1 MAKKSKRNAD
11 LDIDINAL
19 LKKETIV
26 DSELTSELS
35 DAILHYAIEVITDRA
50 LPDVFDG
57 LKPVQR
63 RILWTGWVRKY
74 LFNGPFVKCAK
85 YTGDVMSDWHCHG
98 DTSIYL
104 ALAALAQPWVNR
116 YPLISFHGNVGNDI
130 GDPPAHYRYCV
141 TGDTLVNTNYGLIR
155 IDEIPKVY
163 QQHALMK
170 NTNTNTYIDTNIN
183 TDADADA
190 DKTEQLIDIK
200 VNSIAQVNSA
210 KKWFNSDIHSIISIE
225 TSHGFKIKGT
235 LNHPLLT
242 VTMTTTEVTNEPVSN
257 FQDYSFKWKML
268 QEINETDYVIINVDE
283 NQLSSTE
290 NLVTEAEAQFLGS
303 ISNKYSIRHKK
314 NGGYWSFIV
323 NHYNQDLHDLIYKQ
337 LEQFINEL
345 QVNSKLKTR
354 TKKFRMPMYELSVN
368 SKVLWK
374 FLQEKY
380 NLQFE
385 QRQYTIPSVI
395 LQSSKDIQKIF
406 LSYLFESTA
415 SIDIFNDKKLG
426 KKCRILCASQSE
438 TFIKQLQVLL
448 LQFGIIS
455 STYMI
460 KKNKTLYKLLINDYA
475 NLQKFQQKINFVS
488 ERNCNLLTQALA
500 ELAATG
506 KNIVNDG
513 YDSNFIFD
521 KVATKRTEKDQR
533 VFSIKVDSD
542 CHSFTANGFINH
554 NTEAKLNKLAE
565 FNMQG
570 VQNDAVPFKL
580 NYSDTA
586 LEPVVLPG
594 LVPNLFVNGVSGIA
608 VGYHTNVPSH
618 NLNEICN
625 AIIAYINN
633 NDITLEQLMKI
644 IPAPDFPT
652 GSLLVK
658 NDEIKNLYKT
668 GKGKLTFK
676 AKYEVKDDKIIIT
689 ELPPDVNREKLV
701 EKLQQLCLI
710 DKKIP
715 RVAQVQDLSTS
726 STKIIITLQKV
737 AVLDITIKALFSY
750 TELVKNCSFVVRAV
764 KNNTPCIF
772 PLIDYI
778 QCWVQH
784 RQECIKRE
792 CSNILVKLNKKL
804 HIQQGIALILNS
816 LSIAIQL
823 IEQAESDKQAK
834 ESLCEKFKID
844 EEQAEAILEFKLR
857 RLTKL
862 NKNDV
867 LITIQNLQN
876 EIADTTNLL
885 NTPNLIDKKIIQ
897 QLTELKTKFG
907 DSRRT
912 QLINA
917 DDITEEIEESQ
928 EVLLILTNRNTIK
941 VISVDAY
948 NTILRSGVL
957 KEKNE
962 IYIKKIICNTSDVF
976 ILILENNNYVKL
988 TFNDLLAWNSKVSI
1002 VNLYNFSAEEYK
1014 QQAAEEKQQYIVC
1027 VTQKGLILKINYT
1040 GFKARNKKLTP
1051 VFNNCEEIDKII
1063 YSELIQSNANNV
1075 ITLISAKGIIN
1086 RFYEQSFKEIAT
1098 ANKKGL
1104 VAITLKEGDLVAAVN
1119 ISSFNENDKLIMYT
1133 KHGDH
1138 FGYKSISNGLV
1149 AIKSRVNRGSSYIQF
1164 YAKDPGTVAKVVIAS
1179 KNYFDIDSKGRLRII
1194 DIARLT
1200 EGTKI
1205 SRPEKIDYEPLVT
1218 NFKY

>member
-141 TGDTLVNTNYGLIR
+141 TGDTLVNTNYGLVR
-155 IDEIPKVY
+155 IDEIPKVC
-163 QQHALMK
+163 QQHAL
-170 NTNTNTYIDTNIN
+170 IEN
-183 TDADADA
+183 TDMNVDADA
-190 DKTEQLIDIK
+190 DKTGQLIDIK

-225 TSHGFKIKGT
+225 TSRGFKIKGT

-242 VTMTTTEVTNEPVSN
+242 VTMTTTTTTTTEVANEPVSN
-257 FQDYSFKWKML
+257 FQDYSFKWKTL
-268 QEINETDYVIINVDE
+268 QEINETDYVVINVDE
-283 NQLSSTE
+283 NQLSSTK
-290 NLVTEAEAQFLGS
+290 NLVTETEAQFLGS

-415 SIDIFNDKKLG
+415 SIGIFNDKKLG

-438 TFIKQLQVLL
+438 MLIKQLQVLL

-455 STYMI
+455 STYMT
-460 KKNKTLYKLLINDYA
+460 KKNKTLYKLLINDYT

-488 ERNCNLLTQALA
+488 KHNCELLTQALT
-500 ELAATG
+500 ELAAIG
-506 KNIVNDG
+506 KNIVNDN

-521 KVATKRTEKDQR
+521 KVVTKRTEKDQQ

-633 NDITLEQLMKI
+633 SDITLEQLMKI

-715 RVAQVQDLSTS
+715 GVNNIKDLSTT
-726 STKIIITLQKV
+726 STNIIIELQKT
-737 AVLDITIKALFSY
+737 AILDITLKELFNQ
-750 TELVKNCSFVVRAV
+750 TELIKNNSYIIRAIY
-764 KNNTPCIF
+764 NNTPKVF
-772 PLIDYI
+772 SLKEYFYYY
-778 QCWVQH
+778 VQH
-784 RQECIKRE
+784 RRTCINKE
-792 CSNILVKLNKKL
+792 SKVILNKLNDKL
-804 HIQQGIALILNS
+804 HIQKGINLIINS
-816 LSIAIQL
+816 LSTAIKL
-823 IEQAESDKQAK
+823 IEQAETDKEAK
-834 ESLCEKFKID
+834 DKLQQQFNLD
-844 EEQAEAILEFKLR
+844 DNQAEAILEFKLR

-862 NKNDV
+862 NKDDILNNIKK
-867 LITIQNLQN
+867 LTT
-876 EIADTTNLL
+876 EIADINYLL
-885 NTPNLIDKKIIQ
+885 NTPSLIDQKIIQ
-897 QLTELKTKFG
+897 QLEELKTRFG
-907 DSRRT
+907 DKRRT
-912 QLINA
+912 KL
-917 DDITEEIEESQ
+917 IEETIVKNVEIQDANNIYLLSQ
-928 EVLLILTNRNTIK
+928 EIYNNNLRNGI
-941 VISVDAY
+941 
-948 NTILRSGVL
+948 L

-962 IYIKKIICNTSDVF
+962 IYKQIIQCKTNDIF
-976 ILILENNNYVKL
+976 LLILENNNYIKL
-988 TFNDLLAWNSKVSI
+988 TFTDLLTWNSKINIIHIFI
-1002 VNLYNFSAEEYK
+1002 VNEEDK
-1014 QQAAEEKQQYIVC
+1014 YIC
-1027 VTQKGLILKINYT
+1027 CFTQNGLMLKINNS
-1040 GFKARNKKLTP
+1040 GFKARNKKLAPIFSNFERT
-1051 VFNNCEEIDKII
+1051 DKII
-1063 YSELIQSNANNV
+1063 HAQQIISDKDNI
-1075 ITLISAKGIIN
+1075 ITLISKKGIIN
-1086 RFYEQSFKEIAT
+1086 RFYEQSFKESLT
-1098 ANKKGL
+1098 VNKKGIP
-1104 VAITLKEGDLVAAVN
+1104 AISLKNEDLVNSVCIN
-1119 ISSFNENDKLIMYT
+1119 KYDETNKIIIYT
-1133 KHGDH
+1133 KHTNGY
-1138 FGYKSISNGLV
+1138 GYKMLNNNVVG
-1149 AIKSRVNRGSSYIQF
+1149 IKSRINKGSIFVQFMSKNPGEVYKLIIVSNKYVNIDNRGR
-1164 YAKDPGTVAKVVIAS
+1164 V
-1179 KNYFDIDSKGRLRII
+1179 RLINVEQ
-1194 DIARLT
+1194 L
-1200 EGTKI
+1200 ELGTKI
-1205 SRPEKIDYEPLVT
+1205 SRPIQLNYEPSII
-1218 NFKY
+1218 NF